1 MGNKRYLDEQEAL
14 PEIVYCRGVKCVR
27 NEGNG
32 KCRIARADDKI
43 SVNEEG
49 RCIQYFRD

>member
-1 MGNKRYLDEQEAL
+1 MGNNTTYLDDWE
-14 PEIVYCRGVKCVR
+14 PEIVYCRAVKCIR
-27 NEGNG
+27 NEGSG

-49 RCIQYFRD
+49 RCIQYFCG